1 MMTCKILRAAAPFFF
16 ALSSGHTA
24 QAQTVPG
31 QPPQKALTLEA
42 SYTGDVWYNAS
53 GGLKREATYLD
64 NLDLVLAYDAEQG
77 LGLSG
82 TTATASL
89 LYNNRN
95 TFSEPIL
102 GDLQTVSNIDTDGAL
117 RLYEL
122 WIDQRL
128 GRAALKVG
136 LIDVNSEFDVNETG
150 SLFLNSSHGIG
161 PDFSQVGPSGP
172 GIFPV
177 TALGARLSWNAGAL
191 WEARAGVFEGTPGDP
206 DNPRRTTLRLESGEG
221 ALVVGE
227 LIARPKQDL
236 RIALGAWHH
245 DGDRTSG
252 HGEDWGSYAHVE
264 GKLWSGSRHSLG
276 GFARVGWAHGNVY
289 RIGRYEGAGLV
300 FSGPLLSGSADE
312 ALGIAVASASNSKA
326 FRDTQRSMNIA
337 TTARETAIELTYRL
351 PVASWLTLQPD
362 VQYINNPGTDPD
374 VDDAIA
380 IGMRFVLT
388 WPRRP

>member
-24 QAQTVPG
+24 HAQTVPVEA
-31 QPPQKALTLEA
+31 PPKALTLEA
-42 SYTGDVWYNAS
+42 SYTGDVWHNAR

-77 LGLSG
+77 LGLRG
-82 TTATASL
+82 TTAAVSL

-102 GDLQTVSNIDTDGAL
+102 GDVQTVSNIDTDGAL
-117 RLYEL
+117 RLYEM

-177 TALGARLSWNAGAL
+177 TALGARLSWNAEGP
-191 WEARAGVFEGTPGDP
+191 WEARVGV
-206 DNPRRTTLRLESGEG
+206 
-221 ALVVGE
+221 
-227 LIARPKQDL
+227 
-236 RIALGAWHH
+236 
-245 DGDRTSG
+245 
-252 HGEDWGSYAHVE
+252 
-264 GKLWSGSRHSLG
+264 SRVL
-276 GFARVGWAHGNVY
+276 
-289 RIGRYEGAGLV
+289 
-300 FSGPLLSGSADE
+300 
-312 ALGIAVASASNSKA
+312 
-326 FRDTQRSMNIA
+326 
-337 TTARETAIELTYRL
+337 RETPITRGE
-351 PVASWLTLQPD
+351 PP
-362 VQYINNPGTDPD
+362 
-374 VDDAIA
+374 
-380 IGMRFVLT
+380 
-388 WPRRP
+388 